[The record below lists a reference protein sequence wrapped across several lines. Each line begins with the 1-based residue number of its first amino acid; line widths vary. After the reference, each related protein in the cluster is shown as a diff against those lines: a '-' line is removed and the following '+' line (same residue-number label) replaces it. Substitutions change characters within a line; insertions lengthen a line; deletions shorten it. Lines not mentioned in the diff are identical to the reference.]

1 MEEAGWGCSGERP
14 CLLKPGRV
22 WYVYVGR
29 QGMMVDPWAA
39 IADVSVGKQAF
50 HLISRLAPPRLR
62 ARILG
67 CVDHDDV
74 HANMESRQLRR
85 PRPTDRWAGCHGG
98 WSGPWTRP
106 AGLTLWC
113 GGTPK
118 SPARFRPV
126 DPDSEGVLCVV
137 LVSRLEAYR
146 AIGRDSF
153 SAQQY
158 GTGSTDGPRYSP
170 CCCRTGKVLGWSRA
184 ELSVPACG
192 AASTVS

>member
-14 CLLKPGRV
+14 CLPKPGRV

-67 CVDHDDV
+67 CVDHDGV

-85 PRPTDRWAGCHGG
+85 PRPTDRWAGLRHGP
-98 WSGPWTRP
+98 SGALDDGPLAPR
-106 AGLTLWC
+106 AGDC
-113 GGTPK
+113 GGTPNI

-126 DPDSEGVLCVV
+126 DPDTLKAFCVWF
-137 LVSRLEAYR
+137 
-146 AIGRDSF
+146 SF
-153 SAQQY
+153 HVW
-158 GTGSTDGPRYSP
+158 R
-170 CCCRTGKVLGWSRA
+170 RTGL
-184 ELSVPACG
+184 
-192 AASTVS
+192 